1 MFVLSIL
8 RDNEPVSKEFITAY
22 LSMRLGVKNKEYNN
36 EELFEMLGNALE
48 EIQDGEA
55 KNVDFAENSR
65 SNRGMLLD

>member
-1 MFVLSIL
+1 
-8 RDNEPVSKEFITAY
+8 
-22 LSMRLGVKNKEYNN
+22 MRLGVKNKEYNN